1 MRHLL
6 RLLREWWD
14 GIREQIALIA
24 FTKAVLTLS
33 KLAKPK
39 VEAWA
44 KRVNEATDKKFGEKA
59 NVIQRE
65 IADVLDS
72 VAKELRA

>member
-14 GIREQIALIA
+14 GIKEQLALIA
-24 FTKAVLTLS
+24 FKKAVLTLS

-39 VEAWA
+39 AEAWA
-44 KRVNEATDKKFGEKA
+44 KRINETTDKKFGEKA
-59 NVIQRE
+59 ELIQRE
-65 IADVLDS
+65 IADVLEV